1 MKKLLFFTLL
11 FLLSFGVYAVER
23 FSTLEER
30 MTGQE
35 FNATGLGK
43 LTSSELAA
51 LNDWLSRHSV
61 ATLDN
66 ASVTTSE
73 DVPEA
78 ADPAQDEEEVK
89 IIRSTIVG
97 TFSGWSSK
105 ATMFQL
111 SNGQLWQQAEKDVY
125 IFEPAADVEVELRK
139 PMMGRW
145 RLSVVGTDR
154 EVKVK
159 RIE

>member
-1 MKKLLFFTLL
+1 MKKLLFFILI
-11 FLLSFGVYAVER
+11 FLLSFGVYAVES
-23 FSTLEER
+23 FSTLQER

-35 FNATGLGK
+35 FNAAGLGK
-43 LTSSELAA
+43 LTASELAA

-61 ATLDN
+61 ATLEN

-73 DVPEA
+73 DAPEA
-78 ADPAQDEEEVK
+78 EGQAEDEEEVK

-97 TFSGWSSK
+97 TFSGWSGK

-125 IFEPAADVEVELRK
+125 VFESAADVEVELRK